1 MLLHVQVTSQ
11 RRLLSASDAD
21 VLSSANLRLNGR
33 GLLNV
38 PYPTAAQ
45 CYTCVNLYMAN
56 YAPGTDIAALQNQLL
71 VDLLTP
77 YPLNTFAYP
86 SMPIATAAAFYANGY
101 QNYYPLM

>member
-1 MLLHVQVTSQ
+1 MLLHVQVTNQ
-11 RRLLSASDAD
+11 RRLLSASEAD

-86 SMPIATAAAFYANGY
+86 SMPINTAAAFYGNGY